1 MSYGPVEL
9 LVVSFPG
16 NQFTGEIVPAIEELI
31 ETGTIQVIDFL
42 FVSKDADGAVT
53 VAELDEVGEGV
64 MTKLNPREAA
74 MAGLLSENDAFRFAD
89 EMDPNSSEAI
99 LLFENTWATRFAQA
113 IRNAKGQVVINE
125 RVPHA
130 VMAEMAAEVGLDI

>member
-16 NQFTGEIVPAIEELI
+16 NQFTGEIVPALEELI

-64 MTKLNPREAA
+64 MTKLKPSEAA
-74 MAGLLSENDAFRFAD
+74 MAGLLSENDALRFAT
-89 EMDPNSSEAI
+89 EMEPNSSEAI

-113 IRNAKGQVVINE
+113 IRNANGEVVINE

-130 VMAEMAAEVGLDI
+130 VMAEMAAEVGLDL

>member
-53 VAELDEVGEGV
+53 VAELDEIGEGA
-64 MTKLNPREAA
+64 MTKLNPQEAA
-74 MAGLLSENDAFRFAD
+74 MAGLLSENDAFRFAT
-89 EMDPNSSEAI
+89 EMEPNSSEAI

-130 VMAEMAAEVGLDI
+130 VMAEMAAEVGLDV